1 MKYTLIT
8 RNGKVLTFYLK
19 AVAETYQKAYGGQ
32 LITGD
37 ILVDEVTQK
46 CYN

>member
-8 RNGKVLTFYLK
+8 TNGRVLTFFLK
-19 AVAETYQKAYGGQ
+19 SVALTFQQAYGGQ
-32 LITGD
+32 LITAD
-37 ILVDEVTQK
+37 ILVDADSEV

>member
-8 RNGKVLTFYLK
+8 TNGKVLTFYLK

-32 LITGD
+32 LITAD
-37 ILVDEVTQK
+37 ILVDTVAQIQ
-46 CYN
+46 YN

>member
-37 ILVDEVTQK
+37 ILVDAQAEP